1 MNKVCLSGRL
11 TKDPEVKYSQGENAT
26 AIARFTLAVD
36 RRVKKENDNAD
47 FITCVTFGKP
57 AEFVEKYFT
66 KGMKMNAVGRITTGS
81 FTNKEGVKVYTT
93 DVTVE
98 EVEFAESKSHV
109 DNTTQ
114 QTTSTQISN
123 AVDNGFI
130 PLPDGTEDELPFN

>member
-11 TKDPEVKYSQGENAT
+11 TKDPEVRYTAGENPT

-36 RRVKKENDNAD
+36 RRIKKENDNAD
-47 FITCVTFGKP
+47 FITCVSFGKT

-81 FTNKEGVKVYTT
+81 FTNKDGVKVYTT

-98 EVEFAESKSHV
+98 EAEFGESKGHSDDV
-109 DNTTQ
+109 QSNPKP
-114 QTTSTQISN
+114 TSNNVADS
-123 AVDNGFI
+123 GFMNI
-130 PLPDGTEDELPFN
+130 PDGIDEELPFN